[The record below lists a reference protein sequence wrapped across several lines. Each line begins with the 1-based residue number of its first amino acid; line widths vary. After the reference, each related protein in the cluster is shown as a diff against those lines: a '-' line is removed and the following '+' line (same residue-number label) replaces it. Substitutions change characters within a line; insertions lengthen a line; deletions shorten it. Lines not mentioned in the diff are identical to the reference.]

1 MAYFLNVC
9 NAFQRSSRKR
19 NSSDLAVEE
28 VEVLSTMEDELE
40 KQLDAKASKSN
51 LSVANVKNILKHV
64 ITNEHV
70 LAMVRHT
77 MKGNV
82 INNEDLPF
90 QPKLTRAKTK
100 ELMKAQPELSWPV
113 TAVTPIKKPL
123 KCHVLMD
130 QELPEDSSD
139 EEYNPNDEDQS
150 DDEKENESMASD
162 LDSQPRTPATITLP
176 PTPIIND
183 ISTQTSW
190 TDDGLFKMP
199 QENIGQR
206 TRSKFSLSDTPL
218 ETIEQAF
225 IPPDITTDM
234 YDLECDDEDWNNFL
248 KDFTKPL
255 TPEEVNDTVEDDED
269 ADPEYNILADEE
281 EVVDHEELRM
291 DRAVKVSKKELNAL
305 FNELFEY
312 TEMRSSDDEEP
323 RNMTE
328 PTEQIFLLEPE
339 LLDLPK
345 ETIEVPPPPAVEMQQ
360 QLDPEFVRLTEQQ
373 RLILDQQMRKHVQL
387 TTQHFLQTYAH
398 PHFSH
403 FAPKCKE
410 FLRYVRSPL
419 FRATTTPQDTL
430 RTFVHESQLTTGVI
444 ICARAYPH
452 SWTVQMRTQPP
463 TFLVFLSAGCSYME
477 NEVEQ
482 GDIMRKKRRVHV
494 FTFTKQLLDLV
505 SNSEVFLYPLLLP
518 PIPFRSDI
526 ITHNLYLPPE
536 NELIAIGLEQFE
548 NYMKNDSS
556 FYKKRK
562 LSVVVPLVI
571 KHMMP
576 WRDHRLLLKYIRRAK
591 TIPSNPIQYYL
602 ENNVAPV
609 TEHFVIPFSLDSVKP
624 PNKQPKELLPSVWR
638 EHIYPGISS
647 PGNMTGVLIY
657 KSINMCS

>member
-1 MAYFLNVC
+1 MLVVFSSTAQDGEIELA
-9 NAFQRSSRKR
+9 NALVVLGLTAEDGEIEVRISVGKR

-77 MKGNV
+77 IKGNV

-139 EEYNPNDEDQS
+139 EEYNPNDEDQLANALVVLSSTAEDGEIEVQISS

-345 ETIEVPPPPAVEMQQ
+345 ETIEVPPPPPPAVETQQ

-410 FLRYVRSPL
+410 FLGYKRGSEAQYKESNQWAPLSLSYSFLISPPSGVPRGL
-419 FRATTTPQDTL
+419 RNLVEINLKFLADNKDNSAFRASNL
-430 RTFVHESQLTTGVI
+430 AGAIELVESWEE
-444 ICARAYPH
+444 R
-452 SWTVQMRTQPP
+452 
-463 TFLVFLSAGCSYME
+463 LSDGSEEAE
-477 NEVEQ
+477 E
-482 GDIMRKKRRVHV
+482 IKR
-494 FTFTKQLLDLV
+494 
-505 SNSEVFLYPLLLP
+505 
-518 PIPFRSDI
+518 
-526 ITHNLYLPPE
+526 
-536 NELIAIGLEQFE
+536 
-548 NYMKNDSS
+548 
-556 FYKKRK
+556 
-562 LSVVVPLVI
+562 
-571 KHMMP
+571 
-576 WRDHRLLLKYIRRAK
+576 
-591 TIPSNPIQYYL
+591 
-602 ENNVAPV
+602 
-609 TEHFVIPFSLDSVKP
+609 
-624 PNKQPKELLPSVWR
+624 
-638 EHIYPGISS
+638 
-647 PGNMTGVLIY
+647 
-657 KSINMCS
+657 

>member
-1 MAYFLNVC
+1 MDSGCSAHLIKHHDILKIEREF
-9 NAFQRSSRKR
+9 SSLAITTTNTKR

-51 LSVANVKNILKHV
+51 LSVANVKNILKVELEEVSPHLRGGRVENHLGKTTPSSPDRDSNLDLPVLSSRAQHDKHHV

-77 MKGNV
+77 IKGNV

-113 TAVTPIKKPL
+113 TAVTPVKKPL

-190 TDDGLFKMP
+190 TEDGLFKMP

-255 TPEEVNDTVEDDED
+255 TPEVNDTVEDDED

-281 EVVDHEELRM
+281 EVVHPTKIRTSISSSSAVELNTTSALANYATEAVDHEELRM

-323 RNMTE
+323 RNGTE

-345 ETIEVPPPPAVEMQQ
+345 ETIEIPPPPAAETQQ

-387 TTQHFLQTYAH
+387 TTQHFLQTFAH

-410 FLRYVRSPL
+410 LLHAGQWRLITKISGGAAPEKAQHTLSKKELPSTIMPELALQEQQCSLYLAVPPFSPL
-419 FRATTTPQDTL
+419 FPMCACAQQSNTT
-430 RTFVHESQLTTGVI
+430 
-444 ICARAYPH
+444 
-452 SWTVQMRTQPP
+452 
-463 TFLVFLSAGCSYME
+463 
-477 NEVEQ
+477 
-482 GDIMRKKRRVHV
+482 
-494 FTFTKQLLDLV
+494 
-505 SNSEVFLYPLLLP
+505 
-518 PIPFRSDI
+518 
-526 ITHNLYLPPE
+526 
-536 NELIAIGLEQFE
+536 
-548 NYMKNDSS
+548 
-556 FYKKRK
+556 
-562 LSVVVPLVI
+562 
-571 KHMMP
+571 
-576 WRDHRLLLKYIRRAK
+576 
-591 TIPSNPIQYYL
+591 
-602 ENNVAPV
+602 
-609 TEHFVIPFSLDSVKP
+609 
-624 PNKQPKELLPSVWR
+624 
-638 EHIYPGISS
+638 
-647 PGNMTGVLIY
+647 
-657 KSINMCS
+657 